1 MKSMLRLL
9 PLFLIIPSVF
19 AREESIF
26 TNLFETIGYD
36 GFNYIAAFLFPTY
49 IVFFAL
55 NNSGIGVGNDKKG
68 SAAIA
73 GSIGFISAISVISTQ
88 FNFIGFIM
96 SWFSIVLAV
105 SLFLVFW
112 SIIKAFTGVNA
123 RQNKTTASF
132 VTGLFAFS
140 MAFFLEGMV
149 EQTGCSAGLISD
161 WMNICNGALVND
173 FILIGSVATVIAL
186 VSFFSNLPKDS
197 AGEGLGSR
205 ILRGLSERRDTIP
218 NADKDDP
225 ASIPNF
231 ADYQDRHSENFI
243 NDIPGAI
250 NPVTGESNVYDD
262 KIGEYWNR
270 IENVLDI
277 TGGSFYAD
285 LTNYSAASESDKAD
299 LLRDIRAK
307 ISSIVN
313 DCDLAIKATES
324 EKKSAK
330 ADLKIIEDII
340 KRHKNNVDPAVR
352 TEITGYN
359 TLRTRY
365 QNTIRYYDN
374 MKTIF
379 ENDKDFFAL
388 FDFKLSKTAK
398 KGGDA
403 ELIADYENKFKNIK
417 KFNEIKFDKLS
428 PAQITNRKDIH
439 EALLKIKP

>member
-1 MKSMLRLL
+1 MLRLI

-55 NNSGIGVGNDKKG
+55 QNLNVGVGTDKKG
-68 SAAIA
+68 SGAIA
-73 GSIGFISAISVISTQ
+73 GSIGFISAISVVTTQ

-96 SWFSIVLAV
+96 SWFSIVLAI
-105 SLFLVFW
+105 SLFLITW
-112 SIIKAFTGVNA
+112 LIIKAFTGGEVYQSRKGIA
-123 RQNKTTASF
+123 LMVGVF
-132 VTGLFAFS
+132 GYS

-149 EQTGCSAGLISD
+149 EQTGCSTGLISD

-173 FILIGSVATVIAL
+173 FILIGTLAIVYAA

-243 NDIPGAI
+243 NDIPGAT

-285 LTNYSAASESDKAD
+285 LTAYSAASESDKAD

-330 ADLKIIEDII
+330 TDLKIIEDII

-374 MKTIF
+374 MITIF
-379 ENDKDFFAL
+379 KNDKDFFAL
-388 FDFKLSKTAK
+388 FDFKLSRTAK

-403 ELIADYENKFKNIK
+403 ELIANYEKKFKKIK
-417 KFNEIKFDKLS
+417 KFNKIKFEELS

>member
-1 MKSMLRLL
+1 MLRLL

-112 SIIKAFTGVNA
+112 AIIKAFTGVNA
-123 RQNKTTASF
+123 RQNTTSASF

-173 FILIGSVATVIAL
+173 FILIGSIATVIAV

-205 ILRGLSERRDTIP
+205 IFRGLSEGRDTIP
-218 NADKDDP
+218 DSDKDEP
-225 ASIPNF
+225 ANIPNF

-243 NDIPGAI
+243 NDIPGAV
-250 NPVTGESNVYDD
+250 NPVTGDSNVYDD
-262 KIGEYWNR
+262 VIGEYWIRVN
-270 IENVLDI
+270 NALDP
-277 TGGSFYAD
+277 GGTLMAD
-285 LTNYSAASESDKAD
+285 LAAYPGAAEAVKAD
-299 LLRDIRAK
+299 LLRDIKTRLSK
-307 ISSIVN
+307 IVN
-313 DCDLAIKATES
+313 NCDLAITATKS

-330 ADLKIIEDII
+330 SDLKIIEDII
-340 KRHKNNVDPAVR
+340 KRHSNNVDPAVR

-359 TLRTRY
+359 ALRTKY

-379 ENDKDFFAL
+379 I
-388 FDFKLSKTAK
+388 KL
-398 KGGDA
+398 
-403 ELIADYENKFKNIK
+403 L
-417 KFNEIKFDKLS
+417 
-428 PAQITNRKDIH
+428 
-439 EALLKIKP
+439 

>member
-55 NNSGIGVGNDKKG
+55 QNLNVGVGTDKKG
-68 SAAIA
+68 SGAIA
-73 GSIGFISAISVISTQ
+73 GSIGFISAISVVTTQ

-96 SWFSIVLAV
+96 SWFSIVLAI
-105 SLFLVFW
+105 SLFLITW
-112 SIIKAFTGVNA
+112 LIIKAFTGGEVYQSRKGIA
-123 RQNKTTASF
+123 LMVGVF
-132 VTGLFAFS
+132 GYS

-149 EQTGCSAGLISD
+149 EQTGCSTGLISD

-173 FILIGSVATVIAL
+173 FILIGTLAIVYAA

-218 NADKDDP
+218 NSDKDDP

-243 NDIPGAI
+243 NDIPGAT
-250 NPVTGESNVYDD
+250 NPVTGTSNVYDD
-262 KIGEYWNR
+262 VIGEYWIKVNSA
-270 IENVLDI
+270 LDPSG
-277 TGGSFYAD
+277 TLMGD
-285 LTNYSAASESDKAD
+285 LAAYSGAAEADKAD
-299 LLRDIRAK
+299 LLRDIKSRL
-307 ISSIVN
+307 SLIVN

-330 ADLKIIEDII
+330 SDLKIIEDII
-340 KRHKNNVDPAVR
+340 KRHSKNVDPAVR

-359 TLRTRY
+359 ALRTRY
-365 QNTIRYYDN
+365 LNTIKYYDN

-379 ENDKDFFAL
+379 QNDRKFFAQ
-388 FDFKLSKTAK
+388 FDIKLSKKSTK
-398 KGGDA
+398 GDA
-403 ELIADYENKFKNIK
+403 ELIDHYKNKFKKIK
-417 KFNEIKFDKLS
+417 DFNQNNFKELS
-428 PAQITNRKDIH
+428 AAQITNRKDIH
-439 EALLKIKP
+439 DALLNIKT

>member
-73 GSIGFISAISVISTQ
+73 GSIGFISAISVISTN

-173 FILIGSVATVIAL
+173 FILIGSVATVIAV

-205 ILRGLSERRDTIP
+205 IFRGLSERRDTIP
-218 NADKDDP
+218 NSDKDDP
-225 ASIPNF
+225 ASIPSF
-231 ADYQDRHSENFI
+231 ADYQDRHSDNFV
-243 NDIPGAI
+243 NDIPGAT
-250 NPVTGESNVYDD
+250 NPVTGTSNVYDD
-262 KIGEYWNR
+262 VIGEYWIKVNS
-270 IENVLDI
+270 VLDPSG
-277 TGGSFYAD
+277 TLMGD
-285 LTNYSAASESDKAD
+285 LAAYSGAAEADKAD
-299 LLRDIRAK
+299 LLRDIKSRL
-307 ISSIVN
+307 SSIVN

-330 ADLKIIEDII
+330 SDLKIIEDII
-340 KRHKNNVDPAVR
+340 KRHSKNVEPAVR

-359 TLRTRY
+359 ALRTRY
-365 QNTIRYYDN
+365 LNTIKYYDN

-379 ENDKDFFAL
+379 QNDRKFFAQ
-388 FDFKLSKTAK
+388 FDIKLSNESK
-398 KGGDA
+398 KGDA
-403 ELIADYENKFKNIK
+403 QLIDHYKNKFKKIK
-417 KFNEIKFDKLS
+417 DFNQNNFKELS
-428 PAQITNRKDIH
+428 AAQITNRKDIH
-439 EALLKIKP
+439 DALLNIKT